1 MAQPE
6 GVLRCSRNAG
16 IRQARFA
23 VSALLRLA
31 RYGTPLGLGED
42 ALLRTWLLR
51 RPSPRSA
58 CTSGRPGVG
67 AGLSLRQ
74 FARRLERAPSYIND
88 VEHDRYVPS
97 EPVLRQ
103 ICAELGLDEDKLL
116 AAAGRL
122 SEDAEQYIKS
132 NPTAAVLFRKVSGAG
147 MGEHEL

>member
-1 MAQPE
+1 MAAPTPQPSL
-6 GVLRCSRNAG
+6 GVH
-16 IRQARFA
+16 IRKARM
-23 VSALLRLA
+23 
-31 RYGTPLGLGED
+31 
-42 ALLRTWLLR
+42 
-51 RPSPRSA
+51 
-58 CTSGRPGVG
+58 G

-122 SEDAEQYIKS
+122 GEDAEQYIRS

-147 MGEHEL
+147 MGEHELQQLLTQAEIIIRARDEDAGK